1 MKKISKKTYFLL
13 AAISTLLGAAA
24 CPAAENPAAAASTPA
39 ATAKSDAKTLEDIA
53 EKDFEKAL
61 AEAKKDGKVL
71 MLEFTGSQWCP
82 PCKMLYKYVLNTD
95 KFLKHAKDKL
105 KVVVADFERNGNP
118 RDAANAAQ
126 YAKLADTYELTGF
139 PTIILINP
147 QSGYIEK
154 IVGFQIQSPEEMI
167 AKTEEVAKA
176 KK

>member
-24 CPAAENPAAAASTPA
+24 CPAAENPAAASTPA

-82 PCKMLYKYVLNTD
+82 PCKMLHKYVLNTD

-105 KVVVADFERNGNP
+105 KVVVADFERSGKP

-154 IVGFQIQSPEEMI
+154 IVGFQIQSPEELI
-167 AKTEEVAKA
+167 AKTEEVAKT

>member
-13 AAISTLLGAAA
+13 AAISTMLGAAV
-24 CPAAENPAAAASTPA
+24 CPAAESPTTAAASPA
-39 ATAKSDAKTLEDIA
+39 ATEKSDAKTLEDIA

-61 AEAKKDGKVL
+61 AEAQKEGKVL

-82 PCKMLYKYVLNTD
+82 PCKMLHKYVLNTD

-105 KVVVADFERNGNP
+105 KVVVADFERSGKP
-118 RDAANAAQ
+118 RDEANAAQ

-167 AKTEEVAKA
+167 AKTEEVAKT

>member
-13 AAISTLLGAAA
+13 AAISTMLGAAV
-24 CPAAENPAAAASTPA
+24 CPATGTPAATAASPA

-61 AEAKKDGKVL
+61 AEAQKDGKVL

-82 PCKMLYKYVLNTD
+82 PCKMLHKYVLNTD

-105 KVVVADFERNGNP
+105 KVVVADFERSGKP

-126 YAKLADTYELTGF
+126 YTKLADTYGLTGF

-154 IVGFQIQSPEEMI
+154 IVGFQIQSPEELI
-167 AKTEEVAKA
+167 AKTEEVAKT

>member
-13 AAISTLLGAAA
+13 AAISTMLGAAV
-24 CPAAENPAAAASTPA
+24 CPAAGSPAATAASPA

-61 AEAKKDGKVL
+61 AEAQKDGKVL

-82 PCKMLYKYVLNTD
+82 PCKMLHKYVLNTD

-105 KVVVADFERNGNP
+105 KVVVADFDRSGKP
-118 RDAANAAQ
+118 RDEANAAQ
-126 YAKLADTYELTGF
+126 YTKLADTYELTGF

-167 AKTEEVAKA
+167 AKTEEVAKT

>member
-24 CPAAENPAAAASTPA
+24 CPAAENPAAASTPA

-82 PCKMLYKYVLNTD
+82 PCKMLHKYVLNTD

-105 KVVVADFERNGNP
+105 KVVVA
-118 RDAANAAQ
+118 DAANAAQ